1 MPYAEFY
8 SWQLFYRLEPWG
20 FERAELH
27 KAEILAMLY
36 AINRGKNKAKDVAD
50 FIPDRLKGILA
61 ELAKDVV
68 PEELTRE
75 QLIARIK
82 WDLGVR

>member
-36 AINRGKNKAKDVAD
+36 AINRGKGKVKDVAD
-50 FIPDRLKGILA
+50 FMPDRLKGILA
-61 ELAKDVV
+61 DIARDVI

-82 WDLGVR
+82 RDLGAK

>member
-1 MPYAEFY
+1 MSYPEFY

-20 FERAELH
+20 FAQADLH

-36 AINRGKNKAKDVAD
+36 AINRGKAKAKDVAD
-50 FIPDRLKGILA
+50 FMPDRLKGILA
-61 ELAKDVV
+61 EIARDII

-75 QLIARIK
+75 QLLARIK
-82 WDLGVR
+82 RDLGAQ